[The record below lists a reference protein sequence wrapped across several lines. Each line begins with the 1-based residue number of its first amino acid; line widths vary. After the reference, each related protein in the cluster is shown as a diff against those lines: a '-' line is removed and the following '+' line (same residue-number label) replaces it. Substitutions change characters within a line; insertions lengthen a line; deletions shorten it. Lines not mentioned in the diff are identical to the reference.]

1 MNKILLEQ
9 LITPLLLDKI
19 SAVKISQLH
28 QNNHYELILIAS
40 KSLLLILNGKK
51 RIINNSLSTIIAKQA
66 LLKNHTIKLVISEF

>member
-1 MNKILLEQ
+1 MYKILLEQ

-19 SAVKISQLH
+19 STVEIRQLH
-28 QNNHYELILIAS
+28 QNNHYELILMAP

-51 RIINNSLSTIIAKQA
+51 GIINNSLSTIIEKQA